1 MSTRSAVIQVEP
13 DLAEAFNTAPK
24 TRQKKALSAMRQALR
39 TEKERLAEV
48 PRLSKKETELFLRI
62 NHALP
67 PKKQERYNEL
77 RQKREDETLTESEHA
92 ELLKF
97 VDELMTVWT
106 DRLQAVVDLAK
117 LRRVSPRE
125 LMKQLGIDP
134 RAYGD

>member
-1 MSTRSAVIQVEP
+1 
-13 DLAEAFNTAPK
+13 
-24 TRQKKALSAMRQALR
+24 
-39 TEKERLAEV
+39 
-48 PRLSKKETELFLRI
+48 
-62 NHALP
+62 
-67 PKKQERYNEL
+67 
-77 RQKREDETLTESEHA
+77 
-92 ELLKF
+92 